1 MPKVSVIVPV
11 YNAEKAIERCIR
23 SILDQEYKDLEC
35 IAVDDGSKDSS
46 AEILDRLAKEDE
58 RLKVIHKENG
68 GVSKARN
75 TALEAVHG
83 EYVQFL
89 DADDWIPTDSTK
101 LLVRAM
107 EESNADLTVGY
118 FYRVVGEN
126 VAIQGSIASTN
137 PLSLQ
142 EYAQLM
148 MVTPADYYYGVL
160 WNKLYKAEIF
170 KKYDLKMDENV
181 RFAEDFIFNLEYLLH
196 VEKIMPLKAPVYYYV
211 KTEGSLVSQGMS
223 FSKLYQMKTNVFT
236 YYNNFYKNVL
246 DEEEYR
252 KDRLQIASF
261 LVDGAR
267 DEFAIGVLPGVKKLG
282 EERVQAKY
290 TTSKDSMLAFAYYL
304 NKAFDQKL
312 NTIATKYEL
321 NLNDMKVLSALIDA
335 DSVNTV
341 DDIADFTGISS
352 FNVSLIITKLNLK
365 RLVYMD
371 VSEGRT
377 YITLEEKAEPIH
389 KEIREALND
398 LEEIVFDNIPEE
410 NNEKFNQ
417 MILQMIQ
424 NMRKIV

>member
-11 YNAEKAIERCIR
+11 YNGEKAIERCIR

-35 IAVDDGSKDSS
+35 IVVDDGSKDSS
-46 AEILDRLAKEDE
+46 PAILDRLAKEDE

-75 TALEAVHG
+75 TALEAVSG

-101 LLVRAM
+101 LLVRTM
-107 EESNADLTVGY
+107 EESGADLTVGY
-118 FYRVVGEN
+118 FYRVVGDN
-126 VAIQGSIASTN
+126 VAIQGSITTSN
-137 PLSLQ
+137 VLSLQ
-142 EYAQLM
+142 EYAQFM
-148 MVTPADYYYGVL
+148 MATPADYYYGVL
-160 WNKLYKAEIF
+160 WNKLYKADIF
-170 KKYDLKMDENV
+170 KKYELKMDENV

-196 VEKIMPLKAPVYYYV
+196 VEKVAPLKAPVYYYV

-223 FSKLYQMKTNVFT
+223 LSKLYQMKTNVFT
-236 YYNNFYKNVL
+236 YYNDFYKNVL
-246 DEEEYR
+246 DEKEYR

-261 LVDGAR
+261 LIDGAR
-267 DEFAIGVLPGVKKLG
+267 DEFAIGGLPGVKKLG
-282 EERVQAKY
+282 EERIQAKY

-312 NTIATKYEL
+312 NTIATQNEL
-321 NLNDMKVLSALIDA
+321 TLNEMKVLSALIDA

-352 FNVSLIITKLNLK
+352 FNVSMIITKLNLK
-365 RLVYMD
+365 RMVSVD
-371 VSEGRT
+371 ASEGKT
-377 YITLEEKAEPIH
+377 YIKLEDKAEPIH
-389 KEIREALND
+389 KEIRSAIND
-398 LEEIVFDNIPEE
+398 LEDIVFENIPEE
-410 NNEKFNQ
+410 QSEKFNE

>member
-371 VSEGRT
+371 VSEDRT

>member
-101 LLVRAM
+101 LLVRAL

>member
-23 SILDQEYKDLEC
+23 SILEQEYKDLEC

-148 MVTPADYYYGVL
+148 MATPADYYYGVL
-160 WNKLYKAEIF
+160 WNKLYKADIF

-246 DEEEYR
+246 DEKEYR

-267 DEFAIGVLPGVKKLG
+267 DEFAIGVLPSVKKLG

-371 VSEGRT
+371 ASEGRT

>member
-246 DEEEYR
+246 DEKEYR

-371 VSEGRT
+371 ASEGRT